1 MEWRIQ
7 TQLVAL
13 RENSWGSARRVGN
26 RKKSRFF
33 EGFRL
38 GFREPHPVEI
48 PLFSPEK
55 RAHREKPF
63 RNGAAA
69 LDPATWPPGVDA

>member
-13 RENSWGSARRVGN
+13 RENFWGKARRVGN
-26 RKKSRFF
+26 RKKAHI
-33 EGFRL
+33 FRSFHL
-38 GFREPHPVEI
+38 GLRERYPVKI
-48 PLFSPEK
+48 ILFSPEK

-63 RNGAAA
+63 PNGAAA
-69 LDPATWPPGVDA
+69 LDPVTWPPRECA